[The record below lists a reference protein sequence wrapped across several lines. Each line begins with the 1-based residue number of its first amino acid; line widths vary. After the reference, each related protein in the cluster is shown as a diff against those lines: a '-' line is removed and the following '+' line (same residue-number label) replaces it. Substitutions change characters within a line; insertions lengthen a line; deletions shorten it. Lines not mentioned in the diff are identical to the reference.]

1 MQLHD
6 PISIMVC
13 NLELAKPFNH
23 SVLSAH
29 GASIAYEDSEA
40 ISYGVAL
47 MEALMGYP
55 LIEEK

>member
-1 MQLHD
+1 
-6 PISIMVC
+6 MVC